1 MRPGTRGKK
10 MALNKQDLINGF
22 CKAGIN
28 KWDEIEVHS
37 SLSSFGYVDG
47 GAETVISA
55 LKEAVGDNGSIFMPA
70 LRLSP
75 ELPLTEEDKKAGITS
90 KIKILPENRT
100 HSAMG
105 IIADTFRM
113 MPDTV
118 TGDWIFAVSGW
129 GRNANEA
136 GEPPVKPWYSIQ
148 AQAYEKGLIR
158 EGYIGS
164 CKYMC
169 FGIWDVVGLY
179 RQALETDP
187 PGLYGLR
194 R

>member
-1 MRPGTRGKK
+1 

-28 KWDEIEVHS
+28 KGDEIEVHS

-47 GAETVISA
+47 GAENVISA

-118 TGDWIFAVSGW
+118 TGDGIFAVSGW

-179 RQALETDP
+179 RHALETDP

-194 R
+194 

>member
-10 MALNKQDLINGF
+10 MALNKQDLINDF

-28 KWDEIEVHS
+28 KGDEIEVHS

-55 LKEAVGDNGSIFMPA
+55 LKEAVRDNGSIFMPA

-118 TGDWIFAVSGW
+118 TGDGIFAVSGW

-194 R
+194 

>member
-28 KWDEIEVHS
+28 KGDEIEVHS

-118 TGDWIFAVSGW
+118 TGDGIFAVSGW
-129 GRNANEA
+129 GRTANEA
-136 GEPPVKPWYSIQ
+136 GGPPVKPWYSIQ

-169 FGIWDVVGLY
+169 FGIWDVVGLF

-194 R
+194 

>member
-28 KWDEIEVHS
+28 KRDEIEVHS

-47 GAETVISA
+47 GAENVISA

-75 ELPLTEEDKKAGITS
+75 ELSLTEEDKKAGITS

-118 TGDWIFAVSGW
+118 TGDGIFAVSGW
-129 GRNANEA
+129 GRNVNEA

-194 R
+194 

>member
-28 KWDEIEVHS
+28 KGDEIEVHS

-47 GAETVISA
+47 GAENVISA
-55 LKEAVGDNGSIFMPA
+55 LKETVGDNGSIFMPA

-75 ELPLTEEDKKAGITS
+75 ELPLTEDDKKAGITS

-118 TGDWIFAVSGW
+118 TGDGIFAVSGW

-194 R
+194 

>member
-28 KWDEIEVHS
+28 KGDEIEVHS

-55 LKEAVGDNGSIFMPA
+55 LKKAVGDNGSIFMPA

-90 KIKILPENRT
+90 KIKILPENRM

-118 TGDWIFAVSGW
+118 TGDGIFAVSGW

-148 AQAYEKGLIR
+148 TQAYEKGLIR

-169 FGIWDVVGLY
+169 FGIWDVVSLY

-187 PGLYGLR
+187 PELYGLR
-194 R
+194 

>member
-28 KWDEIEVHS
+28 RGDEIEVHS

-75 ELPLTEEDKKAGITS
+75 ELPLTEDDKKAGITS

-118 TGDWIFAVSGW
+118 TGDGIFAVSGW

-194 R
+194 

>member
-10 MALNKQDLINGF
+10 MALNKQDLINDF

-28 KWDEIEVHS
+28 KGDEIEVHS

-75 ELPLTEEDKKAGITS
+75 ELPLTEDDKKAGITS

-118 TGDWIFAVSGW
+118 TGDGIFAVSGW

-194 R
+194 

>member
-28 KWDEIEVHS
+28 KGDEIEVHS

-55 LKEAVGDNGSIFMPA
+55 LKETVGDNGSIFMPA

-90 KIKILPENRT
+90 KIKILPENRM

-118 TGDWIFAVSGW
+118 TGDGIFAVSGW

-194 R
+194 

>member
-10 MALNKQDLINGF
+10 MALNKQDLINGL

-28 KWDEIEVHS
+28 KGDEIEVHS

-47 GAETVISA
+47 GAENVISA

-118 TGDWIFAVSGW
+118 TGDGIFAVSGW
-129 GRNANEA
+129 ERNANEA

-194 R
+194 

>member
-10 MALNKQDLINGF
+10 MALNKQDLINGL

-28 KWDEIEVHS
+28 KGDEIEVHS

-47 GAETVISA
+47 GAENVISA

-118 TGDWIFAVSGW
+118 TGDGIFAVSGW

-194 R
+194 

>member
-118 TGDWIFAVSGW
+118 TGDGIFAVSGW

-194 R
+194 

>member
-28 KWDEIEVHS
+28 KGDEIEVHS

-118 TGDWIFAVSGW
+118 TGDGIFAVSGW

-136 GEPPVKPWYSIQ
+136 AEPPVKPWYSIQ

-194 R
+194 